1 MATVSTKP
9 SENTSHDRPVP
20 SLDGPPGG
28 AEAPRQPF
36 AGSVVRAR
44 VRALVPALVL
54 VGVVLAIAS
63 VNPRFL
69 SARALSSAAS
79 DASPMLVLV
88 LGSTPVILIGGIDL
102 SVAALASLSSILA
115 ALWLPSL
122 GSAGILAVIGAAA
135 ALGGL
140 QGYVHAKAQIPSF
153 VVTLGGLGIFSGLAL
168 YLSDATT
175 QAVDG
180 SYPLLDWLAG
190 STSGVPNSIITV
202 VLVCTL
208 LATVFRFTSL
218 GRWIYATGAGEAAAA
233 LCGVRTDYVRVVVF
247 ALSGACAALAAM
259 LLVAQTSYSAPTLAD
274 NLLLPTITGVVV
286 GGTAISGGVGGL
298 WSGLAGG
305 LTVAAVR
312 LGTVVLGFGPALQ
325 AILFGSGILVA
336 VALTTDR
343 RKIGI
348 IK

>member
-1 MATVSTKP
+1 MTALST
-9 SENTSHDRPVP
+9 RPLEDSSRDVQEP
-20 SLDGPPGG
+20 SLSEPSCVE
-28 AEAPRQPF
+28 AAPRRLLI
-36 AGSVVRAR
+36 GYSLRAR
-44 VRALVPALVL
+44 LRALVPVLVL
-54 VGVVLAIAS
+54 AGVVLAIAI

-69 SARALSSAAS
+69 SVRALSSAAS
-79 DASPMLVLV
+79 DASPMLLLV

-122 GSAGILAVIGAAA
+122 GSGGILAVVGAAA
-135 ALGGL
+135 ALGAL

-153 VVTLGGLGIFSGLAL
+153 VVTLGGLGVFSGLAL
-168 YLSDATT
+168 YLSNATA
-175 QAVDG
+175 QPVDG
-180 SYPLLDWLAG
+180 TYPLLDWVAG
-190 STSGVPNSIITV
+190 STLGAPNSVVTV
-202 VLVCTL
+202 ALVCVC
-208 LATVFRFTSL
+208 LATAFHVTSL
-218 GRWIYATGAGEAAAA
+218 GRRIYATGAGEAAAA
-233 LCGVRTDYVRVVVF
+233 LCGVRVDRVRIIVF

-259 LLVAQTSYSAPTLAD
+259 LLVAQTGFSAPTLAD

-286 GGTAISGGVGGL
+286 GGTAISGGVGSL
-298 WSGLAGG
+298 WSALVGG

-325 AILFGSGILVA
+325 AILFGAGILVA

>member
-1 MATVSTKP
+1 MDVLPVGSLRPADRGEAVP
-9 SENTSHDRPVP
+9 DHD
-20 SLDGPPGG
+20 GPGG
-28 AEAPRQPF
+28 ARPRGVTGAALRPRL
-36 AGSVVRAR
+36 RA
-44 VRALVPALVL
+44 AVPALVL
-54 VGVVLAIAS
+54 ACVVVAIAMLD
-63 VNPRFL
+63 PRFL
-69 SARALSSAAS
+69 SVRGVASAVSTA
-79 DASPMLVLV
+79 APMLLLV

-115 ALWLPSL
+115 ALWLPPL
-122 GSAGILAVIGAAA
+122 GSAGIPAVVAAA
-135 ALGGL
+135 AFLGGL
-140 QGYVHAKAQIPSF
+140 QGYVHARAQIPSF

-168 YLSDATT
+168 HLSGAAA
-175 QAVDG
+175 QPVDG

-190 STSGVPNSIITV
+190 STLGVPDSVVTV
-202 VLVCTL
+202 GFAYGCLAAVLHVTP
-208 LATVFRFTSL
+208 L

-233 LCGVRTDYVRVVVF
+233 LCGVRVDRVRVLVF
-247 ALSGACAALAAM
+247 ALSGACAALAAL
-259 LLVAQTSYSAPTLAD
+259 LLVAQTGFSAPTLAD

-298 WSGLAGG
+298 WSGLMGG

-312 LGTVVLGFGPALQ
+312 LGTVVLSFGPALQ
-325 AILFGSGILVA
+325 AILFGVGILVA

>member
-1 MATVSTKP
+1 MTVLLPKP
-9 SENTSHDRPVP
+9 LIETSSEVLGP
-20 SLDGPPGG
+20 SLGEPDDVRN
-28 AEAPRQPF
+28 ASRRFQ
-36 AGSVVRAR
+36 AGYTLRAR
-44 VRALVPALVL
+44 LRALVPVLVL
-54 VGVVLAIAS
+54 VGVVLAITS
-63 VNPRFL
+63 VNPQFL
-69 SARALSSAAS
+69 SVRALSSAAS
-79 DASPMLVLV
+79 DASPMLLLV

-122 GSAGILAVIGAAA
+122 GSIGILAVVGAAA
-135 ALGGL
+135 ILGGL

-168 YLSDATT
+168 YLSGATS
-175 QAVDG
+175 QPVDG
-180 SYPLLDWLAG
+180 TYPLLDWMAG
-190 STSGVPNSIITV
+190 STLGAPNNVITV
-202 VLVCTL
+202 ALVCACL
-208 LATVFRFTSL
+208 VTVFHVTPL
-218 GRWIYATGAGEAAAA
+218 GRRIYATGAGEAAAA
-233 LCGVRTDYVRVVVF
+233 LCGVRVDHVRITVF

-259 LLVAQTSYSAPTLAD
+259 LLVAQTGFSAPTLAD

-286 GGTAISGGVGGL
+286 GGTAISGGVGSL
-298 WSGLAGG
+298 WSALVGG

-325 AILFGSGILVA
+325 AILFGAGILIA